1 MAVNKKHTLQKRW
14 NEAIRNERIFFDR
27 DILFKIL
34 VVIWNRFG
42 KRVIKLLDHIIVR
55 SYEPEIYCSTTL
67 YLHLD

>member
-14 NEAIRNERIFFDR
+14 KEAIRNERIFFDR

-42 KRVIKLLDHIIVR
+42 KRVIKLLDHIVIGF
-55 SYEPEIYCSTTL
+55 I
-67 YLHLD
+67 